1 MELAHVL
8 WIGGPPGAGKTT
20 VARRLC
26 RRHGLRWY
34 NADAHTWEHRDR
46 ALHEGNAV
54 AERFER
60 MTPEDRIA
68 RSPAEILEL
77 SLHRERGTMIAD
89 DLRRL
94 PTSPLIVAE
103 GSTVTPELVAR
114 GVADVSRSV
123 WLVPTRDWQ
132 RAQLEE
138 RRTPENVIEYQFL
151 IAAEIER
158 EASAPRVTVLT
169 VHGSR
174 SVERDRACRRRALCR
189 RTRPRPTSGHRHGAA
204 YAAPIRERSPGCAGA
219 RLLGASVVS
228 R

>member
-20 VARRLC
+20 VARRLS
-26 RRHGLRWY
+26 RRHRLRWY

-46 ALHEGNAV
+46 ALREGNAV

-60 MTPEDRIA
+60 MTPEDRVA
-68 RSPAEILEL
+68 RPPAEILEL

-132 RAQLEE
+132 RGELEE

-158 EASAPRVTVLT
+158 AASASKVTVLS
-169 VHGSR
+169 VDGSR
-174 SVERDRACRRRALCR
+174 SVEETVLAVKELFAGALARGPRA
-189 RTRPRPTSGHRHGAA
+189 GHRHGAA
-204 YAAPIRERSPGCAGA
+204 CAAPIRERSRGRAGA

>member
-1 MELAHVL
+1 MELARVL

-26 RRHGLRWY
+26 RRHGLPWY

-60 MTPEDRIA
+60 MSPEDRVA
-68 RSPAEILEL
+68 RPPAEILEL

-103 GSTVTPELVAR
+103 GSTVTPELVA
-114 GVADVSRSV
+114 
-123 WLVPTRDWQ
+123 
-132 RAQLEE
+132 
-138 RRTPENVIEYQFL
+138 
-151 IAAEIER
+151 
-158 EASAPRVTVLT
+158 
-169 VHGSR
+169 
-174 SVERDRACRRRALCR
+174 
-189 RTRPRPTSGHRHGAA
+189 
-204 YAAPIRERSPGCAGA
+204 
-219 RLLGASVVS
+219 
-228 R
+228 